1 MFCGCRKLKTLNI
14 SNFDT
19 NKVTNMSTMFN
30 ACMNLTELNISNFD
44 TGNVTDMSLMFS
56 FCSNLATLNLS
67 NFDTRNVTNM
77 ESMFHECDNLATIYV
92 SNKFV
97 TTACQSSENMF
108 KGCKKLVG
116 AVSYDDS
123 KTNMEMANYIAGYF
137 TDITKT
143 GVDAAPVSDNAV
155 AKYYDALGCRLDT
168 LQKGINIVKRGNKT
182 TKVLVK

>member
-1 MFCGCRKLKTLNI
+1 
-14 SNFDT
+14 
-19 NKVTNMSTMFN
+19 
-30 ACMNLTELNISNFD
+30 
-44 TGNVTDMSLMFS
+44 
-56 FCSNLATLNLS
+56 
-67 NFDTRNVTNM
+67 M

>member
-1 MFCGCRKLKTLNI
+1 
-14 SNFDT
+14 
-19 NKVTNMSTMFN
+19 MSTMFN

-56 FCSNLATLNLS
+56 YCSNLATLNLS
-67 NFDTRNVTNM
+67 NFDTRNVTDI
-77 ESMFHECDNLATIYV
+77 EQMFHECDNLATIYV

-123 KTNMEMANYIAGYF
+123 KTNMEMANYTTGYF
-137 TDITKT
+137 TDIKT
-143 GVDAAPVSDNAV
+143 TGISATPISDNIA
-155 AKYYDALGCRLDT
+155 AKYYDVQGRRMDAP
-168 LQKGINIVKRGNKT
+168 QKGINIVKRGGRT
-182 TKVLVK
+182 MKVLMK